1 MERKMAKQHS
11 RRSDKG
17 WQVSFWLVF
26 DAWGAVRLTRGEPD
40 LKNGE
45 RGMAVTALI
54 PHALFNIPQLRATLN
69 VTAPDAPPIQLDAD
83 AAAEALK
90 LVVGADINI
99 RVTTTEGSEDDG
111 NAA

>member
-1 MERKMAKQHS
+1 MGQKYSYQREKHW
-11 RRSDKG
+11 D
-17 WQVSFWLVF
+17 VSFWLVF

-45 RGMAVTALI
+45 RGMAVMAHI

-69 VTAPDAPPIQLDAD
+69 VTAPDAPPIQIDRD

-90 LVVGADINI
+90 LVVGADINLT
-99 RVTTTEGSEDDG
+99 VTYPED
-111 NAA
+111 A